1 MNLERHSQEE
11 MVAANTEYLECNNK
25 ANHVTK
31 KPPVTF
37 FIFFLK
43 YKGHF
48 FVFEFIAEI
57 RNPALINLI
66 KRKVVIPY

>member
-1 MNLERHSQEE
+1 MSLERHSQEE
-11 MVAANTEYLECNNK
+11 MVAANTEYLERNNK
-25 ANHVTK
+25 TNYVTK

-37 FIFFLK
+37 FSFSLK
-43 YKGHF
+43 HKGHF
-48 FVFEFIAEI
+48 VVSEFIAEI